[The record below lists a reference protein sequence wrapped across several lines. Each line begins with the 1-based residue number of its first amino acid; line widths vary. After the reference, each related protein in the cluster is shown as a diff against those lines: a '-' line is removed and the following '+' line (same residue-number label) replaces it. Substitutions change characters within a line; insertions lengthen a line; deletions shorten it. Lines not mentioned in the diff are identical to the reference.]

1 MDISKPGGHQLMKPE
16 GLYGHTPDFMGH
28 QGRPPRHQ
36 MGPMPPHHPHPHSH
50 PGFGPSE
57 SMFKQLTAVSSQS
70 MKTSSINSA
79 PRMPLSLGPHP
90 SPCPT
95 TTTSCPG
102 HRQCPPP
109 PTSTTRCIH
118 PCTRATHPTWWVT
131 PTLFRDWYFYSNY
144 SRRIFLFLFRLK
156 IKPFS
161 ILPWVPSR
169 PACFSWIF
177 YSAIYLKRSAF
188 LHYVCK

>member
-1 MDISKPGGHQLMKPE
+1 MGVMDISKPGGHQLMKPE

-102 HRQCPPP
+102 HRQCTPPP
-109 PTSTTRCIH
+109 PAPPDVSTHVLGPPTQH
-118 PCTRATHPTWWVT
+118 DESPPPCFGIDIFIPIIREGYS
-131 PTLFRDWYFYSNY
+131 YFY
-144 SRRIFLFLFRLK
+144 FD
-156 IKPFS
+156 
-161 ILPWVPSR
+161 
-169 PACFSWIF
+169 
-177 YSAIYLKRSAF
+177 
-188 LHYVCK
+188 